1 MTISPSDQ
9 ATLDSIEALLVAEK
23 ASVREALQGAYKL
36 GQLTMAIEI
45 TKIGEKLVATV
56 NPGGI

>member
-1 MTISPSDQ
+1 MIISPSDQ

-23 ASVREALQGAYKL
+23 ASVRESLQGAYKL

-45 TKIGEKLVATV
+45 TKVGEQLVAAV